1 MPQPSPAPDA
11 PRGETEPLPGAL
23 VAFDR
28 DGVVVLADERA
39 DALLGYPPGALVGR
53 SALELLPERLHAVYE
68 EAREAFLA
76 QTSARSFAFP
86 VRRRDGTE
94 LEVEISL
101 SVTDG
106 DRPLVTAVVSD
117 TAARRR
123 LEAQLR
129 QSHKLESIGRLATGV
144 AHDFNNALTSISAYA
159 HLVLSRLS
167 PQDQSH
173 ADVREIVRAAE
184 QAGRLVTQ
192 LQAFSR
198 TDRVEAEVV
207 DLNQSVRDVGRLLRV
222 VLGER
227 IELDLQLANRL
238 PGVEVDRGSFE
249 QAVMQLALNAR
260 DAMPS
265 GGRLVVQT
273 GRADTAGDVVLTFRD
288 TGLGMDEDIRLRAFE
303 PFFTTKGDG
312 GSSGL
317 GLTSVYALVE
327 RLGGRVELES
337 APGQGTVVR
346 LHLPPAEAAGL
357 HAAPAQP
364 AARTV
369 LMVEDEDTLR
379 RVVDRILSDEGYRVL
394 TAASGEEALELA
406 AREPGTIDLLVS
418 DVVLGGMTGPEL
430 ATKLKARRPAL
441 KTLLMS
447 GYPGMPIGP
456 VDDFLP
462 KPFSPFELARR
473 IRHVLRP

>member
-1 MPQPSPAPDA
+1 VP
-11 PRGETEPLPGAL
+11 
-23 VAFDR
+23 
-28 DGVVVLADERA
+28 
-39 DALLGYPPGALVGR
+39 
-53 SALELLPERLHAVYE
+53 ELLPERLHAPYE
-68 EAREAFLA
+68 LARERFLA
-76 QTSARSFAFP
+76 DPSVTTVAFP

-106 DRPLVTAVVSD
+106 DPSLVTAVVRD
-117 TAARRR
+117 TVARRR

-129 QSHKLESIGRLATGV
+129 QSHTLGSIGRLATGV

-167 PQDQSH
+167 PQDPSH

-198 TDRVEAEVV
+198 AEPVQAEVV
-207 DLNQSVRDVGRLLRV
+207 DLNQAIRDVDRLLRV
-222 VLGER
+222 VLGEQV
-227 IELDLQLANRL
+227 ELELQLANRL
-238 PGVEVDRGSFE
+238 PGVEVERGTFE
-249 QAVMQLALNAR
+249 QAVTQLALNAR
-260 DAMPS
+260 EAMPA

-273 GRADTAGDVVLTFRD
+273 SRAEALGDVVLTVRD
-288 TGLGMDEDIRLRAFE
+288 SGLGMDEQTRLRAFD
-303 PFFTTKGDG
+303 PFFTTKADG
-312 GSSGL
+312 ESSGL
-317 GLTSVYALVE
+317 GLTMVHALVE

-337 APGQGTVVR
+337 EPGHGTVVR
-346 LHLPPAEAAGL
+346 LHLPA
-357 HAAPAQP
+357 AAPGGQPAVRPEP

-379 RVVDRILSDEGYRVL
+379 TVVDRILSEEGYRVL

-406 AREPGTIDLLVS
+406 AREPGRIDLLVS

-430 ATKLKARRPAL
+430 ATKLKARRPEL

-456 VDDFLP
+456 VDEFLP